1 MNKITLFGVVQGVGM
16 RPFIYTL
23 AQKLELVGFVRNTQ
37 VALEII
43 LPAHKTESFLNA
55 LKKGLPPLALVEKII
70 ISPYDKTLKFNDFRI
85 LESKNHPL
93 NLLSQIPKDLGVCED
108 CLREIRDKN
117 SPYFHYAFNSCA
129 KCGARYSLLSAL
141 PYDRENSAL
150 KPFKL
155 CGFCAFV
162 YKDANNKR
170 FHIQGISCKK
180 CGITLNYKRFKN
192 DDALLECA
200 KDIQKGK
207 IIALKGND
215 DALLECAKD
224 IQKGKII
231 ALKGL
236 GGFALLC
243 DGRNFQTIERLRLL
257 KNRPLKPFALMFKD
271 LNTAKQHA
279 FLNALECESLNST
292 SAPILLARKKPNTPL
307 APNIAKNSP
316 FYGVILPYTPL
327 HALLL
332 DLLDF
337 PIVFTS
343 ANFSSLPLASDEAE
357 IDALSFIFDFKL
369 THNRAIIHRID
380 DSIAQCI
387 DNAIRPM
394 RLARGFAP
402 LYLTLP
408 KRSNHSPKKI
418 LALGAEQKGHFSLLD
433 SETSILLLSPFC
445 GDLSVLENEKHFKE
459 TLNFFLKTYD
469 FKPTIL
475 ACDKHKNYT
484 TTKMA
489 FDFNTPLLQ
498 VQHHHAHFLANVLD
512 ALLQDPHLNHPFI
525 GIIWDGS
532 GAYENKIYGAE
543 CFVGDFERIEE
554 IARFE
559 EFLLLGGEK
568 AIKEPKRLVLEIALK
583 HQLNKLLKR
592 VQKHFKEDELEIF
605 QQMHDREIQ
614 SVATNSIGRLFDI
627 VAFSLDL
634 VGTISFEAESGQV
647 LENLALQSD
656 EIAFYPFKIKN
667 SVVCLKEFYQAF
679 EKDLGVLEPERI
691 AKKFFNSLVEIITA
705 LIAPFKKHVV
715 VCSGGVF
722 CNQLLCEQLAKRLR
736 GLKRQY
742 FFHKHFPPNDSSI
755 PVGQALMAY
764 FNPTIIKKG

>member
-1 MNKITLFGVVQGVGM
+1 MCNDATLLNKITLFGVVQGVGM

-43 LPAHKTESFLNA
+43 LPTHQTESFLNA

-70 ISPYDKTLKFNDFRI
+70 ISPYDKTLKSNDFRI

-93 NLLSQIPKDLGVCED
+93 NLLSQIPKDLGVCKD

-117 SPYFHYAFNSCA
+117 SPYFYYAFNSCA
-129 KCGARYSLLSAL
+129 KCGARYSLLNAL

-155 CGFCAFV
+155 CKFCTST
-162 YKDANNKR
+162 YQDPTNKR

-207 IIALKGND
+207 IIALKG
-215 DALLECAKD
+215 
-224 IQKGKII
+224 
-231 ALKGL
+231 L

-243 DGRNFQTIERLRLL
+243 DARNFQTIERLRLL

-271 LNTAKQHA
+271 LNTAKQHV

-292 SAPILLARKKPNTPL
+292 STPILLARKKPDTPL

-387 DNAIRPM
+387 DNAMRPM

-408 KRSNHSPKKI
+408 KRSNDSQKKI

-433 SETSILLLSPFC
+433 SETSTLLLSPFC

-469 FKPTIL
+469 FKPTLL
-475 ACDKHKNYT
+475 ACDKHQNYT
-484 TTKMA
+484 TTQMA
-489 FDFNTPLLQ
+489 CDFNTPLLQ
-498 VQHHHAHFLANVLD
+498 VQHHHAHFLASILD

-525 GIIWDGS
+525 GIVWDGS

-543 CFVGDFERIEE
+543 CFVGDLERIEE

-559 EFLLLGGEK
+559 EFLLLGGQK
-568 AIKEPKRLVLEIALK
+568 AIKEPKRLVLEISLK
-583 HQLNKLLKR
+583 HQLNKLLER

-634 VGTISFEAESGQV
+634 TGTISFEAESGQV

-656 EIAFYPFKIKN
+656 EIAFYPFTIKN
-667 SVVCLKEFYQAF
+667 SVVCLKDFYQAF

-705 LIAPFKKHVV
+705 LIAPFKEHVV

>member
-16 RPFIYTL
+16 RPFIYTM

-37 VALEII
+37 AALEII

-55 LKKGLPPLALVEKII
+55 LKKGLPSLALVEKTII
-70 ISPYDKTLKFNDFRI
+70 GPYDKALHFNDFRI
-85 LESKNHPL
+85 LESKNYPL
-93 NLLSQIPKDLGVCED
+93 NLLSQIPKDLGVCKD

-129 KCGARYSLLSAL
+129 KCGARYSLLNAL

-155 CGFCAFV
+155 CEFCASV
-162 YKDANNKR
+162 YQDPTNKR

-180 CGITLNYKRFKN
+180 CGITLNYKRFK
-192 DDALLECA
+192 
-200 KDIQKGK
+200 
-207 IIALKGND
+207 ND

-271 LNTAKQHA
+271 LKSAKQHA

-292 SAPILLARKKPNTPL
+292 SAPILLARKKPNTQL

-337 PIVFTS
+337 PIIFTS

-357 IDALSFIFDFKL
+357 IDSLSFIFDFKL

-380 DSIAQCI
+380 DSIVQRV
-387 DNAIRPM
+387 DNIIRPM

-402 LYLTLP
+402 LYLALP
-408 KRSNHSPKKI
+408 KRSNDSPKKI

-469 FKPTIL
+469 FKPTLL
-475 ACDKHKNYT
+475 ACDKHQNYT

-498 VQHHHAHFLANVLD
+498 VQHHHAHFLASVLD
-512 ALLQDPHLNHPFI
+512 ALLQNPHLNHPFI
-525 GIIWDGS
+525 GIVWDGS
-532 GAYENKIYGAE
+532 GAYDNKVYGAE
-543 CFVGDFERIEE
+543 CFVGDLERIEE

-559 EFLLLGGEK
+559 EFWLLGGQK
-568 AIKEPKRLVLEIALK
+568 AIKEPKRLVLEISLK

-592 VQKHFKEDELEIF
+592 IQKHFKEDELEIF
-605 QQMHDREIQ
+605 QQMHDKKIQ
-614 SVATNSIGRLFDI
+614 SIATNSIGRLFDI

-634 VGTISFEAESGQV
+634 TGTISFEAESGQV

-656 EIAFYPFKIKN
+656 EIAFYPFTIKN
-667 SVVCLKEFYQAF
+667 SVVGLKEFYQAF
-679 EKDLGVLEPERI
+679 EKDLGVLEPKRI

-705 LIAPFKKHVV
+705 LIAPFKEHVV

-722 CNQLLCEQLAKRLR
+722 CNQLLCEQLAKRLM

>member
-16 RPFIYTL
+16 RPFVYTL
-23 AQKLELVGFVRNTQ
+23 AQKLELVGFVRNAQ
-37 VALEII
+37 AALEII

-70 ISPYDKTLKFNDFRI
+70 ISPYDKALHFNDFRI

-93 NLLSQIPKDLGVCED
+93 NLLSQIPKDLGVCKD

-129 KCGARYSLLSAL
+129 KCGARYSLLNAM

-155 CGFCAFV
+155 CEFCASI
-162 YKDANNKR
+162 YQDPTNKR

-180 CGITLNYKRFKN
+180 CGIAFNYKRFK
-192 DDALLECA
+192 
-200 KDIQKGK
+200 
-207 IIALKGND
+207 ND

-243 DGRNFQTIERLRLL
+243 DARNFQTIERLRLL
-257 KNRPLKPFALMFKD
+257 KKRPLKPFALMFKD
-271 LNTAKQHA
+271 LKSVKQHA
-279 FLNALECESLNST
+279 FLNALECESLNSA
-292 SAPILLARKKPNTPL
+292 SAPILLARKKPDTQL

-380 DSIAQCI
+380 DSIVQRV

-408 KRSNHSPKKI
+408 KRSNGSPKKI

-433 SETSILLLSPFC
+433 SETSVLLLSPFC

-475 ACDKHKNYT
+475 ACDKHQNYT

-489 FDFNTPLLQ
+489 FEFNTPLLQ
-498 VQHHHAHFLANVLD
+498 VQHHHAHFLASVLD

-525 GIIWDGS
+525 GIVWDGS
-532 GAYENKIYGAE
+532 GAYENKVYGAE
-543 CFVGDFERIEE
+543 CFVGDFEYIEE

-559 EFLLLGGEK
+559 EFWLLGGEK

-605 QQMHDREIQ
+605 QQMHDKKIQ

-634 VGTISFEAESGQV
+634 TGTISFEAESGQV

-656 EIAFYPFKIKN
+656 EIAFYPFEIKN
-667 SVVCLKEFYQAF
+667 SVVGLKEFYQAF
-679 EKDLGVLEPERI
+679 EKDLGVLEPKRI

-705 LIAPFKKHVV
+705 LIVPFKGHVV

-736 GLKRQY
+736 ELKRQY

-755 PVGQALMAY
+755 PIGQALMAY

>member
-23 AQKLELVGFVRNTQ
+23 AQKLELVGFVRNAQ
-37 VALEII
+37 AALEIV

-70 ISPYDKTLKFNDFRI
+70 ISPYDKALHFNDFRI
-85 LESKNHPL
+85 LESKNRPL
-93 NLLSQIPKDLGVCED
+93 NLLSQIPKDLGVCKD
-108 CLREIRDKN
+108 CLCEIRDKN

-129 KCGARYSLLSAL
+129 KCGARYSLLNAL

-155 CGFCAFV
+155 CEFCASV
-162 YKDANNKR
+162 YKDATNKR

-180 CGITLNYKRFKN
+180 CGIALNYKRFK
-192 DDALLECA
+192 D
-200 KDIQKGK
+200 
-207 IIALKGND
+207 D

-243 DGRNFQTIERLRLL
+243 DARNFQTIERLRLL
-257 KNRPLKPFALMFKD
+257 KNRPLKPFVLMFKD
-271 LNTAKQHA
+271 LNSVKQHA

-292 SAPILLARKKPNTPL
+292 SAPILLARKKPDTQL

-337 PIVFTS
+337 PIIFTS
-343 ANFSSLPLASDEAE
+343 ANFSSLPLASDETE
-357 IDALSFIFDFKL
+357 IDALNFIFDFKL

-380 DSIAQCI
+380 DSIAQHV

-408 KRSNHSPKKI
+408 KRSFNAPKKI

-469 FKPTIL
+469 FKPTLL
-475 ACDKHKNYT
+475 ACDKHQNYT
-484 TTKMA
+484 TTRMA

-498 VQHHHAHFLANVLD
+498 VQHHHAHFLASVLD
-512 ALLQDPHLNHPFI
+512 ALLQDPHLNHSFI
-525 GIIWDGS
+525 GIVWDGS

-543 CFVGDFERIEE
+543 CFIGDLERIEE

-559 EFLLLGGEK
+559 EFWLLGGQK

-583 HQLNKLLKR
+583 HQLNKLLR
-592 VQKHFKEDELEIF
+592 RIQKHFKEDELEIF
-605 QQMHDREIQ
+605 KQMHDKKIQ
-614 SVATNSIGRLFDI
+614 SIATNSIGRLFDI

-656 EIAFYPFKIKN
+656 EIAFYPFEIKN
-667 SVVCLKEFYQAF
+667 SVVGLKEFYQAF
-679 EKDLGVLEPERI
+679 EKDLGVLEPKRI

-705 LIAPFKKHVV
+705 LIAPFKEHVV

-722 CNQLLCEQLAKRLR
+722 CNQLLCEQLAQRFKKLQRE
-736 GLKRQY
+736 Y

-755 PVGQALMAY
+755 PIGQALMAY

>member
-23 AQKLELVGFVRNTQ
+23 AQKLGLVGFVRNTQ

-70 ISPYDKTLKFNDFRI
+70 ISPYDKALHFNDFRI

-93 NLLSQIPKDLGVCED
+93 NLLSQIPKDLGVCKD

-129 KCGARYSLLSAL
+129 KCGARYSLLNAL

-155 CGFCAFV
+155 CKFCVSV
-162 YKDANNKR
+162 YKDAHNKR

-180 CGITLNYKRFKN
+180 CGIALNYKQLKN
-192 DDALLECA
+192 DDALLECT
-200 KDIQKGK
+200 
-207 IIALKGND
+207 
-215 DALLECAKD
+215 KD

-271 LNTAKQHA
+271 LNSAKQHA
-279 FLNALECESLNST
+279 FLNELECESLSSA
-292 SAPILLARKKPNTPL
+292 SAPILLARKKPDTPL

-343 ANFSSLPLASDEAE
+343 ANFSSLPLASDEKE
-357 IDALSFIFDFKL
+357 IDSLHFIFDFKL

-380 DSIAQCI
+380 DSIVQRV
-387 DNAIRPM
+387 DNIIRPM

-475 ACDKHKNYT
+475 ACDKHQNYT

-498 VQHHHAHFLANVLD
+498 VQHHHAHFLASILD

-525 GIIWDGS
+525 GIVWDGS

-543 CFVGDFERIEE
+543 CFIGDFERIEE

-559 EFLLLGGEK
+559 EFWLLGGQK

-592 VQKHFKEDELEIF
+592 IQKHFKEDELEIF
-605 QQMHDREIQ
+605 QQMHDKKIQ

-634 VGTISFEAESGQV
+634 TGTISFEAESGQV

-656 EIAFYPFKIKN
+656 ESAFYPFEIKN
-667 SVVCLKEFYQAF
+667 SVVGLKAFYQAF
-679 EKDLGVLEPERI
+679 EKDLGVLEPKRI

-705 LIAPFKKHVV
+705 LIAPFKEHVV

>member
-37 VALEII
+37 AALEII

-55 LKKGLPPLALVEKII
+55 LKKGLPPLALVEKTI
-70 ISPYDKTLKFNDFRI
+70 ISPYDKALHFNGFRI

-108 CLREIRDKN
+108 CLCEIRDKN

-129 KCGARYSLLSAL
+129 KCGARYSLLNAL

-155 CGFCAFV
+155 CEFCASV
-162 YKDANNKR
+162 YQDPTNKR

-180 CGITLNYKRFKN
+180 CGIALNYKRFKN

-200 KDIQKGK
+200 KDLQR
-207 IIALKGND
+207 
-215 DALLECAKD
+215 
-224 IQKGKII
+224 GKII

-271 LNTAKQHA
+271 LNSAKQHA
-279 FLNALECESLNST
+279 FLNALECESLSSI
-292 SAPILLARKKPNTPL
+292 SAPILLARKKPNTQL

-380 DSIAQCI
+380 DSIVQRV
-387 DNAIRPM
+387 DNIIRPM

-408 KRSNHSPKKI
+408 KRSNHPPKKI

-433 SETSILLLSPFC
+433 SETSVLLLSPFC
-445 GDLSVLENEKHFKE
+445 GDLSVLENKKHFKE

-469 FKPTIL
+469 FKPTLL
-475 ACDKHKNYT
+475 ACDKHQNYT
-484 TTKMA
+484 TTQMA
-489 FDFNTPLLQ
+489 FEFNTPLLQ
-498 VQHHHAHFLANVLD
+498 VQHHHAHFLASVLD
-512 ALLQDPHLNHPFI
+512 ALLQNPHLNHPFI

-532 GAYENKIYGAE
+532 GAYDNKVYGAE
-543 CFVGDFERIEE
+543 CFVGDFEYIEE
-554 IARFE
+554 VARFE
-559 EFLLLGGEK
+559 EFWLLGGQK

-583 HQLNKLLKR
+583 HQLNKLLGR

-605 QQMHDREIQ
+605 KQMHDKKIQ

-634 VGTISFEAESGQV
+634 TGTISFEAESGQV

-667 SVVCLKEFYQAF
+667 SVVGLKDFYQAF

-705 LIAPFKKHVV
+705 LIVPFKEHVV

-755 PVGQALMAY
+755 PIGQALMAY

>member
-16 RPFIYTL
+16 RPSIYTL
-23 AQKLELVGFVRNTQ
+23 AQKLELVGFVCNTQ
-37 VALEII
+37 TALEII
-43 LPAHKTESFLNA
+43 LPIQKTESFLNA
-55 LKKGLPPLALVEKII
+55 LKKELPPLALVEKII
-70 ISPYDKTLKFNDFRI
+70 ISPYNKALHFNDFRI

-93 NLLSQIPKDLGVCED
+93 NLLSQIPKDLGVCDD

-117 SPYFHYAFNSCA
+117 SPYFRYAFNSCA
-129 KCGARYSLLSAL
+129 KCGARYSLLNAL

-155 CGFCAFV
+155 CEFCASV
-162 YKDANNKR
+162 YKDTTNKR

-180 CGITLNYKRFKN
+180 CGITLNYKQLN
-192 DDALLECA
+192 D
-200 KDIQKGK
+200 
-207 IIALKGND
+207 D

-236 GGFALLC
+236 GGFALVC
-243 DGRNFQTIERLRLL
+243 DARNFQTIERLRLL

-279 FLNALECESLNST
+279 FLNALECESLRSAN
-292 SAPILLARKKPNTPL
+292 APILLAHKKPNAQL

-332 DLLDF
+332 DLLNF

-343 ANFSSLPLASDEAE
+343 ANFNSLPLASDEKE
-357 IDALSFIFDFKL
+357 LDRFHFIFDFKL

-380 DSIAQCI
+380 DSIAQCV
-387 DNAIRPM
+387 DNMIRPM

-408 KRSNHSPKKI
+408 KRSHDAPKKI

-433 SETSILLLSPFC
+433 SETSVLLLSPFC

-459 TLNFFLKTYD
+459 TLNFFLNAYD
-469 FKPTIL
+469 FKPTLL
-475 ACDKHKNYT
+475 ACDEHKNYT

-489 FDFNTPLLQ
+489 FEFKMPLLQ
-498 VQHHHAHFLANVLD
+498 VQHHHAHFLASMLD
-512 ALLQDPHLNHPFI
+512 ALLQDPNLNYPFI
-525 GIIWDGS
+525 GIVWDGS

-554 IARFE
+554 AARFE
-559 EFLLLGGEK
+559 EFLLLGGQK
-568 AIKEPKRLVLEIALK
+568 AIKDPKRLVLEISLK

-592 VQKHFKEDELEIF
+592 IQKHFKEDEIEIF
-605 QQMHDREIQ
+605 KQMHDKEIQ

-627 VAFSLDL
+627 VAFSLG
-634 VGTISFEAESGQV
+634 VVEAISFEAESGQV
-647 LENLALQSD
+647 LENLALQS
-656 EIAFYPFKIKN
+656 EERAFYPFKIKN
-667 SVVCLKEFYQAF
+667 SVVGLEEFYQAL
-679 EKDLGVLEPERI
+679 EKDLDILEPKHI
-691 AKKFFNSLVEIITA
+691 AKKFFNSLIEIITA
-705 LIAPFKKHVV
+705 LIAPFKEHIV

-722 CNQLLCEQLAKRLR
+722 CNQLLCEQLARRFKTLQR
-736 GLKRQY
+736 KY

-755 PVGQALMAY
+755 PIGQALMAY

>member
-23 AQKLELVGFVRNTQ
+23 AQKLGLVGFVRNAQ
-37 VALEII
+37 AALEII

-70 ISPYDKTLKFNDFRI
+70 ISPYDKALHFNDFRI
-85 LESKNHPL
+85 LESKNRPL

-117 SPYFHYAFNSCA
+117 SPYFYYAFNSCA
-129 KCGARYSLLSAL
+129 KCGARYSLLNAL

-155 CGFCAFV
+155 CEFCASV
-162 YKDANNKR
+162 YQDPTNKR

-180 CGITLNYKRFKN
+180 CGIALNYKRFK
-192 DDALLECA
+192 
-200 KDIQKGK
+200 
-207 IIALKGND
+207 ND

-271 LNTAKQHA
+271 LNSAKQHA

-292 SAPILLARKKPNTPL
+292 SAPILLARKKPDTPL

-343 ANFSSLPLASDEAE
+343 ANFNSLPLASDEAE
-357 IDALSFIFDFKL
+357 IDSLSFIFDFKL

-380 DSIAQCI
+380 DSIVQRV
-387 DNAIRPM
+387 DNIIRPM

-408 KRSNHSPKKI
+408 KRSNHPPKKI

-433 SETSILLLSPFC
+433 SETSVLLLSPFC

-459 TLNFFLKTYD
+459 TLNFFLNTYD
-469 FKPTIL
+469 FKPTLL

-498 VQHHHAHFLANVLD
+498 VQHHHAHFLASVLD
-512 ALLQDPHLNHPFI
+512 ALLQDPHLNHSFI
-525 GIIWDGS
+525 GIVWDGS

-559 EFLLLGGEK
+559 EFWLLGGQK

-583 HQLNKLLKR
+583 HQLNKLLGR
-592 VQKHFKEDELEIF
+592 IQKHFKEDELEIF
-605 QQMHDREIQ
+605 QQMHDKKIQ

-656 EIAFYPFKIKN
+656 EIAFYPFTIKN
-667 SVVCLKEFYQAF
+667 SVVGLKEFYQAF
-679 EKDLGVLEPERI
+679 EKDLGVLEPKRI

-705 LIAPFKKHVV
+705 LIAPFKDHVV

-722 CNQLLCEQLAKRLR
+722 CNQLLCEQLAKRLKKLQR
-736 GLKRQY
+736 EY

>member
-1 MNKITLFGVVQGVGM
+1 MNQITLFGVVQGVGM
-16 RPFIYTL
+16 RPFVYTL
-23 AQKLELVGFVRNTQ
+23 AQKLGLVGFARNAQ
-37 VALEII
+37 AALEIV
-43 LPAHKTESFLNA
+43 LPTHKTESFLNA
-55 LKKGLPPLALVEKII
+55 LKKELPPLALVEKII
-70 ISPYDKTLKFNDFRI
+70 ISPYDKALHFNDFRI

-129 KCGARYSLLSAL
+129 KCGARYSLLNAL

-155 CGFCAFV
+155 CKFCAST
-162 YKDANNKR
+162 YQDPTNKR

-180 CGITLNYKRFKN
+180 CGIALNYKRFK
-192 DDALLECA
+192 
-200 KDIQKGK
+200 
-207 IIALKGND
+207 ND

-257 KNRPLKPFALMFKD
+257 KKRPLKPFALMFKD
-271 LNTAKQHA
+271 LNSAKQHA

-292 SAPILLARKKPNTPL
+292 STPILLARKKPDTPL

-343 ANFSSLPLASDEAE
+343 ANFSSLPLASDEKE
-357 IDALSFIFDFKL
+357 IDSLHFIFDFKL

-380 DSIAQCI
+380 DSIVQRV
-387 DNAIRPM
+387 DNIIRPM

-408 KRSNHSPKKI
+408 KRSNGSPKKI
-418 LALGAEQKGHFSLLD
+418 LALGAQQKGHFSLLD
-433 SETSILLLSPFC
+433 SKTSVLLLSPFC

-469 FKPTIL
+469 FKPTLL

-489 FDFNTPLLQ
+489 FEFNTPLLQ
-498 VQHHHAHFLANVLD
+498 VQHHHAHFLASVLD

-525 GIIWDGS
+525 GIVWDGS

-543 CFVGDFERIEE
+543 CFIGDFERIEE
-554 IARFE
+554 VARFE
-559 EFLLLGGEK
+559 EFWLLGGQK
-568 AIKEPKRLVLEIALK
+568 AIKEPRRLVLEIALK

-605 QQMHDREIQ
+605 KQMHDKKIQ
-614 SVATNSIGRLFDI
+614 SIATNSIGRLFDI
-627 VAFSLDL
+627 VAFSLGV

-656 EIAFYPFKIKN
+656 EIAFYPFEIKN

-705 LIAPFKKHVV
+705 LIAPFKEHVV

-722 CNQLLCEQLAKRLR
+722 CNQLLCEQLAKRLKK
-736 GLKRQY
+736 LQRQY

>member
-16 RPFIYTL
+16 RPFVYTL
-23 AQKLELVGFVRNTQ
+23 AQKLGLVGFARNAQ
-37 VALEII
+37 AALEIV

-70 ISPYDKTLKFNDFRI
+70 ISPYDKVLHFNDFRI

-93 NLLSQIPKDLGVCED
+93 NLLSQIPKDLGVCKD

-129 KCGARYSLLSAL
+129 KCGARYSLLNAL

-155 CGFCAFV
+155 CEFCASV
-162 YKDANNKR
+162 YQDPTNKR

-180 CGITLNYKRFKN
+180 CGIALTYKRFK
-192 DDALLECA
+192 
-200 KDIQKGK
+200 
-207 IIALKGND
+207 ND

-243 DGRNFQTIERLRLL
+243 DARNFQTIERLRLL
-257 KNRPLKPFALMFKD
+257 KNRPLKPFVIMFKD

-279 FLNALECESLNST
+279 FLNALECESLISA
-292 SAPILLARKKPNTPL
+292 SAPILLARKKPDTQL

-343 ANFSSLPLASDEAE
+343 ANFSSLPLASDEKE
-357 IDALSFIFDFKL
+357 IDSLHFIFDFKL

-380 DSIAQCI
+380 DSIAQRV
-387 DNAIRPM
+387 DNIIRPM

-402 LYLTLP
+402 LYLALP
-408 KRSNHSPKKI
+408 KRSNGSPKKI
-418 LALGAEQKGHFSLLD
+418 LALGAQQKGHFSLLD

-469 FKPTIL
+469 FKPTLL

-484 TTKMA
+484 TTQMA
-489 FDFNTPLLQ
+489 FEFNTPLLQ
-498 VQHHHAHFLANVLD
+498 VQHHHAHFLASVLD

-525 GIIWDGS
+525 GIVWDGS

-543 CFVGDFERIEE
+543 CFVGDLERIEE
-554 IARFE
+554 TARFE
-559 EFLLLGGEK
+559 EFLLLGGQK

-605 QQMHDREIQ
+605 KQMHDKKIQ
-614 SVATNSIGRLFDI
+614 SIATNSIGRLFDI
-627 VAFSLDL
+627 VAFSLGV

-656 EIAFYPFKIKN
+656 EIAFYPFEIKN

-705 LIAPFKKHVV
+705 LIAPFKEHVV

-722 CNQLLCEQLAKRLR
+722 CNQLLCEQLAKRLKK
-736 GLKRQY
+736 LQRQY

>member
-1 MNKITLFGVVQGVGM
+1 MCNDAALLNQITLFGVVQGVGM
-16 RPFIYTL
+16 RPFVYTL
-23 AQKLELVGFVRNTQ
+23 AQKLGLVGFTRNAQ
-37 VALEII
+37 AALEIV

-70 ISPYDKTLKFNDFRI
+70 ISPYDKALHFNDFRI

-129 KCGARYSLLSAL
+129 KCGARYSLLNAL

-155 CGFCAFV
+155 CGFCASV
-162 YKDANNKR
+162 YKDAHNKR

-180 CGITLNYKRFKN
+180 CGIALTYKRFK
-192 DDALLECA
+192 
-200 KDIQKGK
+200 
-207 IIALKGND
+207 ND

-236 GGFALLC
+236 GGFALVC
-243 DGRNFQTIERLRLL
+243 DARNFQTIERLRLL

-271 LNTAKQHA
+271 LNSAKQHA

-292 SAPILLARKKPNTPL
+292 SAPILLARKKPDTQL

-332 DLLDF
+332 DLLDS
-337 PIVFTS
+337 PIIFTS
-343 ANFSSLPLASDEAE
+343 ANFNSLPLASDEKE
-357 IDALSFIFDFKL
+357 IDSLHFIFDFKL

-380 DSIAQCI
+380 DSIAQRV

-408 KRSNHSPKKI
+408 KRSNCSPKKI

-433 SETSILLLSPFC
+433 SETSVVLLSPFC

-469 FKPTIL
+469 FKPTLL
-475 ACDKHKNYT
+475 ACDKHQNYT

-489 FDFNTPLLQ
+489 FEFNTPLLQ
-498 VQHHHAHFLANVLD
+498 VQHHHSHFLASVLD

-532 GAYENKIYGAE
+532 GAYENKVYGAE

-554 IARFE
+554 VARFE
-559 EFLLLGGEK
+559 EFWLLGGQK

-592 VQKHFKEDELEIF
+592 VQKHFKEDELGIF
-605 QQMHDREIQ
+605 KQMHDKKIQ

-656 EIAFYPFKIKN
+656 EIAFYPFEIKN
-667 SVVCLKEFYQAF
+667 SVVRLKEFYQAF
-679 EKDLGVLEPERI
+679 EKDLGVLEPKRI

-705 LIAPFKKHVV
+705 LIAPFKGHVV

-722 CNQLLCEQLAKRLR
+722 CNQLLCEQLAKRFKKLQR
-736 GLKRQY
+736 EY

-764 FNPTIIKKG
+764 FNPTIIKKE

>member
-1 MNKITLFGVVQGVGM
+1 MNQITLFGVVQGVGM
-16 RPFIYTL
+16 RPFVYTL
-23 AQKLELVGFVRNTQ
+23 AQKLGLVGFARNAQ
-37 VALEII
+37 AALEIV

-55 LKKGLPPLALVEKII
+55 LKKELPPLALVEKII
-70 ISPYDKTLKFNDFRI
+70 ISPYDKALHFNDFRI

-129 KCGARYSLLSAL
+129 KCGARYSLLNAL

-155 CGFCAFV
+155 CEFCASV
-162 YKDANNKR
+162 YKDATNKR

-180 CGITLNYKRFKN
+180 CGIALNYKRFK
-192 DDALLECA
+192 
-200 KDIQKGK
+200 
-207 IIALKGND
+207 ND

-243 DGRNFQTIERLRLL
+243 DARNFQTIERLRLL

-279 FLNALECESLNST
+279 FLNALECESLNSA
-292 SAPILLARKKPNTPL
+292 SAPILLARKKPDTQL

-357 IDALSFIFDFKL
+357 IDSLSFIFDFKL

-380 DSIAQCI
+380 DSIVQRV
-387 DNAIRPM
+387 DNIIRPM

-408 KRSNHSPKKI
+408 KRSNGSPKKI
-418 LALGAEQKGHFSLLD
+418 LALGAQQKGHFSLLD

-469 FKPTIL
+469 FKPTLL

-484 TTKMA
+484 TTQMA

-498 VQHHHAHFLANVLD
+498 VQHHHAHFLASVLD

-525 GIIWDGS
+525 GIVWDGS

-543 CFVGDFERIEE
+543 CFIGDLERIEE

-559 EFLLLGGEK
+559 EFWLLGGQK

-583 HQLNKLLKR
+583 HQLNKLLR
-592 VQKHFKEDELEIF
+592 RIQKHFKEDELEIF
-605 QQMHDREIQ
+605 KQMHDKKIQ
-614 SVATNSIGRLFDI
+614 SIATNSIGRLFDI

-656 EIAFYPFKIKN
+656 EIAFYPFEIKN
-667 SVVCLKEFYQAF
+667 SVVGLKEFYQAF
-679 EKDLGVLEPERI
+679 EKDLGVLEPKRI

-705 LIAPFKKHVV
+705 LIAPFKEHVV

-722 CNQLLCEQLAKRLR
+722 CNQLLCEQLAQRFKKLQRE
-736 GLKRQY
+736 Y

-755 PVGQALMAY
+755 PIGQALMAY

>member
-43 LPAHKTESFLNA
+43 LPTHKTESFLNA
-55 LKKGLPPLALVEKII
+55 LKKGLPSLALVEKII
-70 ISPYDKTLKFNDFRI
+70 ISPYDKALKFNDFRI

-93 NLLSQIPKDLGVCED
+93 NLLSQIPKDLGVCKD

-129 KCGARYSLLSAL
+129 KCGARYSLLNAL

-155 CGFCAFV
+155 CGFCTFV

-192 DDALLECA
+192 DDALLECT
-200 KDIQKGK
+200 
-207 IIALKGND
+207 
-215 DALLECAKD
+215 KD

-243 DGRNFQTIERLRLL
+243 DARNFQTIERLRLL

-279 FLNALECESLNST
+279 FLNTLECESLNST
-292 SAPILLARKKPNTPL
+292 STPILLARKKPNTPL

-337 PIVFTS
+337 PIIFTS

-357 IDALSFIFDFKL
+357 IDALNFIFDFKL

-380 DSIAQCI
+380 DSIVQCI
-387 DNAIRPM
+387 DNAMRPM

-408 KRSNHSPKKI
+408 KRSNDSQKKI

-433 SETSILLLSPFC
+433 SETSTLLLSPFC

-484 TTKMA
+484 TTQMA
-489 FDFNTPLLQ
+489 FEFNTPLLQ
-498 VQHHHAHFLANVLD
+498 VQHHHAHFLASVLD

-532 GAYENKIYGAE
+532 GAYDNKIYGAE

-559 EFLLLGGEK
+559 EFWLLGGQK

-583 HQLNKLLKR
+583 HQLNKLLER

-634 VGTISFEAESGQV
+634 TGTISFEAESGQV

-667 SVVCLKEFYQAF
+667 SVVCLKDFYQAF

-705 LIAPFKKHVV
+705 LIAPFKEHVV

-722 CNQLLCEQLAKRLR
+722 CNQLLCKQLAKRLR

>member
-23 AQKLELVGFVRNTQ
+23 AQKLELVGFVRNAQ
-37 VALEII
+37 AALEII

-70 ISPYDKTLKFNDFRI
+70 ISPYDKALHFNDFRI

-93 NLLSQIPKDLGVCED
+93 NLLSQIPKDLGVCKD

-129 KCGARYSLLSAL
+129 KCGARYSLLNAM

-155 CGFCAFV
+155 CKFCASV
-162 YKDANNKR
+162 YKNAHNKR

-180 CGITLNYKRFKN
+180 CGIALNYKRFK
-192 DDALLECA
+192 
-200 KDIQKGK
+200 
-207 IIALKGND
+207 ND

-243 DGRNFQTIERLRLL
+243 DARNFQTIERLRLL

-271 LNTAKQHA
+271 LKSAKQHA
-279 FLNALECESLNST
+279 FLNALEGESLISV
-292 SAPILLARKKPNTPL
+292 SAPILLARKKPDIKL

-380 DSIAQCI
+380 DSIAQRV

-408 KRSNHSPKKI
+408 KHSNGSPKKI
-418 LALGAEQKGHFSLLD
+418 LALGSEQKGHFSLLD

-469 FKPTIL
+469 FKPTLL

-489 FDFNTPLLQ
+489 FEFNTPLLQ
-498 VQHHHAHFLANVLD
+498 VQHHHAHFLASVLD

-532 GAYENKIYGAE
+532 GAYDNKVYGAE
-543 CFVGDFERIEE
+543 CFVGDLERIEE

-559 EFLLLGGEK
+559 EFWLLGGQK

-605 QQMHDREIQ
+605 QQMHDKKIQ

-656 EIAFYPFKIKN
+656 EIAFYPFEIKN
-667 SVVCLKEFYQAF
+667 SVVGLKEFYQAF
-679 EKDLGVLEPERI
+679 EKDLGVLEPKRI

-705 LIAPFKKHVV
+705 LIAPFKEHVV

-722 CNQLLCEQLAKRLR
+722 CNQLLCEQLAQRLR

>member
-1 MNKITLFGVVQGVGM
+1 MRNDATLLNKITLFGVVQGVGM

-23 AQKLELVGFVRNTQ
+23 AQKLELAGFVRNTQ

-55 LKKGLPPLALVEKII
+55 LKKGLPPLALVEKTI
-70 ISPYDKTLKFNDFRI
+70 ISPYDKALKFNGFRI

-93 NLLSQIPKDLGVCED
+93 NLLSQIPKDLGVCKD

-129 KCGARYSLLSAL
+129 KCGARYSLLNAL

-155 CGFCAFV
+155 CELCASI
-162 YKDANNKR
+162 YQDPTNKR

-180 CGITLNYKRFKN
+180 CGIALNYKRFKN

-207 IIALKGND
+207 IIALKG
-215 DALLECAKD
+215 
-224 IQKGKII
+224 
-231 ALKGL
+231 L
-236 GGFALLC
+236 GGFALVC
-243 DGRNFQTIERLRLL
+243 DARNFQTIERLRLL
-257 KNRPLKPFALMFKD
+257 KNRPLKPFALMFKN

-279 FLNALECESLNST
+279 FLNELECESLNSA
-292 SAPILLARKKPNTPL
+292 SAPILLVRKKPDTQL

-337 PIVFTS
+337 PIIFTS
-343 ANFSSLPLASDEAE
+343 ANFSSLPLASDEDE
-357 IDALSFIFDFKL
+357 IDSLSFIFDFKL

-380 DSIAQCI
+380 DSIAQRV
-387 DNAIRPM
+387 DNIIRPM
-394 RLARGFAP
+394 RLGRGFSP

-408 KRSNHSPKKI
+408 KRSNGSPKKI

-469 FKPTIL
+469 FKPTLL
-475 ACDKHKNYT
+475 ACDKHQNYT

-489 FDFNTPLLQ
+489 CGFNTPLLQ
-498 VQHHHAHFLANVLD
+498 VQHHHAHFLASVLD
-512 ALLQDPHLNHPFI
+512 VLLQDPHLNHPFI

-554 IARFE
+554 VARFE
-559 EFLLLGGEK
+559 EFWLLGGQK

-583 HQLNKLLKR
+583 HQLNKLLRR

-605 QQMHDREIQ
+605 QQMHDKKIQ
-614 SVATNSIGRLFDI
+614 SIATNSIGRLFDI

-656 EIAFYPFKIKN
+656 EIAFYPFTIKN

-705 LIAPFKKHVV
+705 LIAPFKEHVV

-755 PVGQALMAY
+755 PIGQALMAY
-764 FNPTIIKKG
+764 FNPKIIKKG

>member
-1 MNKITLFGVVQGVGM
+1 MNQITLFGVVQGVGM
-16 RPFIYTL
+16 RPFVYTL
-23 AQKLELVGFVRNTQ
+23 AQKLELVGFTRNTQ
-37 VALEII
+37 AALEII

-70 ISPYDKTLKFNDFRI
+70 ISPYDKVLHFNDFRI
-85 LESKNHPL
+85 LESKNHSL
-93 NLLSQIPKDLGVCED
+93 NLLSQIPKDLGVCKD

-129 KCGARYSLLSAL
+129 KCGARYSLLNAM

-155 CGFCAFV
+155 CEFCASV
-162 YKDANNKR
+162 YKDPTNKR

-180 CGITLNYKRFKN
+180 CGIALNYKRFK
-192 DDALLECA
+192 
-200 KDIQKGK
+200 
-207 IIALKGND
+207 ND

-257 KNRPLKPFALMFKD
+257 KKRPLKPFALMFKD
-271 LNTAKQHA
+271 LNSVKQHA

-292 SAPILLARKKPNTPL
+292 NAPILLARKKPDTQL

-343 ANFSSLPLASDEAE
+343 ANFSSLPLASDEKE
-357 IDALSFIFDFKL
+357 IDSLHFIFDFKL

-380 DSIAQCI
+380 DSIAQYI

-402 LYLTLP
+402 LYLALP
-408 KRSNHSPKKI
+408 KRSNGSPKKI

-469 FKPTIL
+469 FKPTLL
-475 ACDKHKNYT
+475 ACDKHQNYT
-484 TTKMA
+484 TTQMA

-498 VQHHHAHFLANVLD
+498 VQHHHAHFLASVLD

-525 GIIWDGS
+525 GIVWDGS

-543 CFVGDFERIEE
+543 CFVGDLERIEE

-559 EFLLLGGEK
+559 EFWLLGGQK

-605 QQMHDREIQ
+605 QQMHDKKIQ
-614 SVATNSIGRLFDI
+614 SIATNSIGRLFDI

-634 VGTISFEAESGQV
+634 TGTISFEAESGQV

-667 SVVCLKEFYQAF
+667 SVVGLKDFYQAF
-679 EKDLGVLEPERI
+679 EKDLGVLEPKRI

-705 LIAPFKKHVV
+705 LIAPFKEHVV

-722 CNQLLCEQLAKRLR
+722 CNQLLCEQLAQRLKNLQR
-736 GLKRQY
+736 EY

-755 PVGQALMAY
+755 PIGQALMAY

>member
-1 MNKITLFGVVQGVGM
+1 MNQITLFGVVQGVGM
-16 RPFIYTL
+16 RPFVYTL
-23 AQKLELVGFVRNTQ
+23 AQKLGLVGFARNAQ
-37 VALEII
+37 AALEIV

-55 LKKGLPPLALVEKII
+55 LKKGLPPLALVEKIV
-70 ISPYDKTLKFNDFRI
+70 ISPYDKTLKSNGFRI

-93 NLLSQIPKDLGVCED
+93 NLLSQIPKDLGVCKD

-129 KCGARYSLLSAL
+129 KCGARYSLLNAL

-155 CGFCAFV
+155 CEFCASV
-162 YKDANNKR
+162 YQDPTNKR

-180 CGITLNYKRFKN
+180 CGIALTYKRFK
-192 DDALLECA
+192 
-200 KDIQKGK
+200 
-207 IIALKGND
+207 ND

-243 DGRNFQTIERLRLL
+243 DARNFQTIERLRLL

-279 FLNALECESLNST
+279 FLNALECESLISA
-292 SAPILLARKKPNTPL
+292 SAPILLARKKPDTQL

-332 DLLDF
+332 DLLDS

-343 ANFSSLPLASDEAE
+343 ANFSSLPLASDEKE
-357 IDALSFIFDFKL
+357 IDSLHFIFDFKL

-380 DSIAQCI
+380 DSIVQRV
-387 DNAIRPM
+387 DNIIRPM

-402 LYLTLP
+402 LYLALP
-408 KRSNHSPKKI
+408 KRSNGSPKKI

-469 FKPTIL
+469 FKPTLL

-484 TTKMA
+484 TTQMA
-489 FDFNTPLLQ
+489 FEFNTPLLQ
-498 VQHHHAHFLANVLD
+498 VQHHHAHFLASVLD

-525 GIIWDGS
+525 GIVWDGS

-543 CFVGDFERIEE
+543 CFVGDLERIEE
-554 IARFE
+554 TARFE
-559 EFLLLGGEK
+559 EFLLLGGQK

-605 QQMHDREIQ
+605 KQMHDKKIQ
-614 SVATNSIGRLFDI
+614 SIATNSIGRLFDI
-627 VAFSLDL
+627 VAFSLGV

-656 EIAFYPFKIKN
+656 EIAFYPFEIKN
-667 SVVCLKEFYQAF
+667 SVVRLKEFYQAF
-679 EKDLGVLEPERI
+679 EKDLGVLEPKRI

-705 LIAPFKKHVV
+705 LIAPFKEHVV

-755 PVGQALMAY
+755 PIGQALMAY

>member
-16 RPFIYTL
+16 RPFVYTL
-23 AQKLELVGFVRNTQ
+23 AQKLGLVGFVRNAQ
-37 VALEII
+37 AALEII

-93 NLLSQIPKDLGVCED
+93 NLLSQIPKDLGVCKD

-129 KCGARYSLLSAL
+129 KCGARYSLLNAL

-155 CGFCAFV
+155 CKFCTSV

-180 CGITLNYKRFKN
+180 CGIALNYKRFK
-192 DDALLECA
+192 
-200 KDIQKGK
+200 
-207 IIALKGND
+207 ND

-279 FLNALECESLNST
+279 FLNALECESLISA
-292 SAPILLARKKPNTPL
+292 SAPILLARKKPDTPL

-380 DSIAQCI
+380 DSIAQRV
-387 DNAIRPM
+387 DNVIRPM

-433 SETSILLLSPFC
+433 SETSVLLLSPFC

-469 FKPTIL
+469 FKPTLL
-475 ACDKHKNYT
+475 ACDKHQNYT
-484 TTKMA
+484 TTQMA

-498 VQHHHAHFLANVLD
+498 VQHHHAHFLASVLD

-554 IARFE
+554 VARFE
-559 EFLLLGGEK
+559 EFWLLGGQK

-592 VQKHFKEDELEIF
+592 VQKHFKEDELGIF
-605 QQMHDREIQ
+605 QQMHDKKIQ
-614 SVATNSIGRLFDI
+614 SIATNSIGRLFDI

-634 VGTISFEAESGQV
+634 TGTISFEAESGQV

-656 EIAFYPFKIKN
+656 ESTFYPFEIKN
-667 SVVCLKEFYQAF
+667 SVVGLKEFYQAF
-679 EKDLGVLEPERI
+679 EKDLGVLEPKRI

-705 LIAPFKKHVV
+705 LIAPFKEHVV

-722 CNQLLCEQLAKRLR
+722 CNQLLCEQLAQRLKKLQR
-736 GLKRQY
+736 EY

>member
-37 VALEII
+37 AALEIV

-70 ISPYDKTLKFNDFRI
+70 ISPYDKALKFNGFRI

-108 CLREIRDKN
+108 CLCEIRDKN

-129 KCGARYSLLSAL
+129 KCGARYSLLNAM

-155 CGFCAFV
+155 CGFCASV
-162 YKDANNKR
+162 YQDPTNKR

-180 CGITLNYKRFKN
+180 CGIALNYKRFKN

-207 IIALKGND
+207 IIALKG
-215 DALLECAKD
+215 
-224 IQKGKII
+224 
-231 ALKGL
+231 L
-236 GGFALLC
+236 GGFALVC
-243 DGRNFQTIERLRLL
+243 DARNVQTIERLRLL
-257 KNRPLKPFALMFKD
+257 KNRPLKPFVLMFKD

-279 FLNALECESLNST
+279 FLNALECESLNSA
-292 SAPILLARKKPNTPL
+292 SAPILLARKKPDTPL

-343 ANFSSLPLASDEAE
+343 ANFSSLPLASNEAE
-357 IDALSFIFDFKL
+357 IDSLSFIFDFKL

-380 DSIAQCI
+380 DSVAQHV

-408 KRSNHSPKKI
+408 KRSNCSPKKI

-459 TLNFFLKTYD
+459 TLDFFLKTYD
-469 FKPTIL
+469 FKPTLL

-484 TTKMA
+484 TTQMA

-498 VQHHHAHFLANVLD
+498 VQHHHAHFLASVLD
-512 ALLQDPHLNHPFI
+512 ALLQNPHLNNPFI

-543 CFVGDFERIEE
+543 CFVGDLEHIEE
-554 IARFE
+554 TARFE
-559 EFLLLGGEK
+559 EFWLLGGEK

-592 VQKHFKEDELEIF
+592 VQKHFKEEELEIF
-605 QQMHDREIQ
+605 QQMHDRGIQ
-614 SVATNSIGRLFDI
+614 SIATNSIGRLFDI
-627 VAFSLDL
+627 VAFSLGL

-667 SVVCLKEFYQAF
+667 SVVCLKDFYQAF
-679 EKDLGVLEPERI
+679 EKDLGVLEPKRI
-691 AKKFFNSLVEIITA
+691 AKKFFNSLVEIISA
-705 LIAPFKKHVV
+705 LIAPFKEHVV

-764 FNPTIIKKG
+764 FNPTIIKKE

>member
-1 MNKITLFGVVQGVGM
+1 MQYFNQTAWKFALCNDATLLNKITLFGVVQGVGM

-37 VALEII
+37 AALEVI
-43 LPAHKTESFLNA
+43 LPTHQTESFLNA
-55 LKKGLPPLALVEKII
+55 LKKELPPLALVEKII
-70 ISPYDKTLKFNDFRI
+70 ISPYDKTLKFNGFRI

-108 CLREIRDKN
+108 CLREIRDKD

-129 KCGARYSLLSAL
+129 KCGARYSLLNAL

-162 YKDANNKR
+162 YKDTNNKR

-180 CGITLNYKRFKN
+180 CGIALNYKRFK
-192 DDALLECA
+192 
-200 KDIQKGK
+200 
-207 IIALKGND
+207 ND

-243 DGRNFQTIERLRLL
+243 DARNFQTIERLRLL

-307 APNIAKNSP
+307 AQNIAKNSP

-332 DLLDF
+332 GLLDF

-357 IDALSFIFDFKL
+357 IDSLSFIFDFKL

-387 DNAIRPM
+387 DNAMRPM

-408 KRSNHSPKKI
+408 KRSNDSQKKI

-445 GDLSVLENEKHFKE
+445 GDLSVLENKKHFKE

-498 VQHHHAHFLANVLD
+498 VQHHHAHFLASVLD
-512 ALLQDPHLNHPFI
+512 ALLQDPHLNNPFI
-525 GIIWDGS
+525 GIVWDGS

-627 VAFSLDL
+627 IAFSLDL

-656 EIAFYPFKIKN
+656 ENAFYPFKIKN

-691 AKKFFNSLVEIITA
+691 AKKFFNSLTEIIST
-705 LIAPFKKHVV
+705 LIAPFKEHVV

-755 PVGQALMAY
+755 PIGQALMAY

>member
-1 MNKITLFGVVQGVGM
+1 MVQGVGM

-37 VALEII
+37 AALEII

-70 ISPYDKTLKFNDFRI
+70 ISPYDKALKFNGFRI

-129 KCGARYSLLSAL
+129 KCGARYSLLNAM

-155 CGFCAFV
+155 CKFCTSV
-162 YKDANNKR
+162 YKDAHNKR

-180 CGITLNYKRFKN
+180 CGIALTYKRFKN
-192 DDALLECA
+192 DDT
-200 KDIQKGK
+200 
-207 IIALKGND
+207 
-215 DALLECAKD
+215 LLECAKD

-243 DGRNFQTIERLRLL
+243 DARNFQTIERLRLL

-271 LNTAKQHA
+271 LNAAKQHA
-279 FLNALECESLNST
+279 FLNELECESLISA
-292 SAPILLARKKPNTPL
+292 SAPILLARKKPDTPL

-343 ANFSSLPLASDEAE
+343 ANFNSIPLASDEKE
-357 IDALSFIFDFKL
+357 IDSLHFIFDFKL

-380 DSIAQCI
+380 DSIVQRV
-387 DNAIRPM
+387 DNIIRPM

-408 KRSNHSPKKI
+408 KRSNGSPKKI

-433 SETSILLLSPFC
+433 SETSVLLLSPFC

-469 FKPTIL
+469 FKPTLL
-475 ACDKHKNYT
+475 ACDKHQNYA

-489 FDFNTPLLQ
+489 FKLNTPLLQ
-498 VQHHHAHFLANVLD
+498 VQHHHAHFLASVLD

-532 GAYENKIYGAE
+532 GAYDNKIYGAE

-554 IARFE
+554 VARFE
-559 EFLLLGGEK
+559 EFCLLGGQK

-592 VQKHFKEDELEIF
+592 VQKHFKEDELGIF
-605 QQMHDREIQ
+605 QQMHDKKIQ

-627 VAFSLDL
+627 VAFSLGL
-634 VGTISFEAESGQV
+634 TGTISFEAESGQV

-656 EIAFYPFKIKN
+656 ESAFYPFTIKN
-667 SVVCLKEFYQAF
+667 SVVGLKDFYQAF

-705 LIAPFKKHVV
+705 LIAPFKEYVV

-755 PVGQALMAY
+755 PIGQALMAY

>member
-23 AQKLELVGFVRNTQ
+23 AKKLELIGFVRNAQ
-37 VALEII
+37 AALEII

-70 ISPYDKTLKFNDFRI
+70 ISPYDKALHFNDFRI

-93 NLLSQIPKDLGVCED
+93 NLLSQIPKDLGVCKD

-129 KCGARYSLLSAL
+129 KCGARYSLLNAM

-155 CGFCAFV
+155 CEFCAST
-162 YKDANNKR
+162 YQDPTNKR

-180 CGITLNYKRFKN
+180 CGIVLNYKRFKN
-192 DDALLECA
+192 DDALLECT
-200 KDIQKGK
+200 
-207 IIALKGND
+207 
-215 DALLECAKD
+215 KD

-243 DGRNFQTIERLRLL
+243 DARNFQTIERLRLL

-271 LNTAKQHA
+271 LNSAKQHA

-292 SAPILLARKKPNTPL
+292 SAPILLARKKPDTQL

-343 ANFSSLPLASDEAE
+343 ANFSSLPLASDEKE
-357 IDALSFIFDFKL
+357 IDSLHFIFDFKL

-380 DSIAQCI
+380 DSIAQHV

-408 KRSNHSPKKI
+408 KRSNHPPKKI

-433 SETSILLLSPFC
+433 SETSVLLLSPFC

-469 FKPTIL
+469 FKPTLL

-489 FDFNTPLLQ
+489 FELNTPLLQ
-498 VQHHHAHFLANVLD
+498 VQHHHAHFLASVLD

-525 GIIWDGS
+525 GIVWDGS

-543 CFVGDFERIEE
+543 CFVGDFECIEE
-554 IARFE
+554 VARFE
-559 EFLLLGGEK
+559 EFWLLGGQK

-605 QQMHDREIQ
+605 QQMHDKKIQ

-634 VGTISFEAESGQV
+634 TGTISFEAESGQV

-656 EIAFYPFKIKN
+656 EIAFYPFEIKN
-667 SVVCLKEFYQAF
+667 SVVGLKEFYQAF

-705 LIAPFKKHVV
+705 LIAPFKEHVV

-755 PVGQALMAY
+755 PIGQALMAY

>member
-23 AQKLELVGFVRNTQ
+23 AQKLKLVGFVRNAQ
-37 VALEII
+37 AALEII
-43 LPAHKTESFLNA
+43 LPAHQTESFLNA
-55 LKKGLPPLALVEKII
+55 LKKGLPPLALVEKTI
-70 ISPYDKTLKFNDFRI
+70 ISPYDKVLHFNDFRI

-93 NLLSQIPKDLGVCED
+93 NLLSQIPKDLGVCKD
-108 CLREIRDKN
+108 CLCEIRDKN

-129 KCGARYSLLSAL
+129 KCGARYSLLNAM

-155 CGFCAFV
+155 CKFCTSV
-162 YKDANNKR
+162 YKDAHNKR

-180 CGITLNYKRFKN
+180 CGIALNYKQLKN
-192 DDALLECA
+192 DDALLECT
-200 KDIQKGK
+200 
-207 IIALKGND
+207 
-215 DALLECAKD
+215 KD

-279 FLNALECESLNST
+279 FLNALECESLISA
-292 SAPILLARKKPNTPL
+292 SAPILLARKKPDTPL

-357 IDALSFIFDFKL
+357 IDSLSFIFDFKL

-380 DSIAQCI
+380 DSIVQRM
-387 DNAIRPM
+387 DNIIRPM

-408 KRSNHSPKKI
+408 KRSNGSPKKI

-489 FDFNTPLLQ
+489 CGFNTPLLQ
-498 VQHHHAHFLANVLD
+498 VQHHHAHFLASILD

-543 CFVGDFERIEE
+543 CFVGDLERIEE
-554 IARFE
+554 VARFE
-559 EFLLLGGEK
+559 EFWLLGGQK
-568 AIKEPKRLVLEIALK
+568 AIKEPKRLVLEISLK
-583 HQLNKLLKR
+583 HQLNKLLER

-605 QQMHDREIQ
+605 QQMHDKKIQ
-614 SVATNSIGRLFDI
+614 SIATNSIGRLFDI
-627 VAFSLDL
+627 VAFSLGL
-634 VGTISFEAESGQV
+634 TGTISFEAESGQV

-656 EIAFYPFKIKN
+656 ESAFYPFKIKN
-667 SVVCLKEFYQAF
+667 SVVGLKDFYQAF
-679 EKDLGVLEPERI
+679 EKDLGVLEPKRI

-705 LIAPFKKHVV
+705 LIAPFKEHVV

-722 CNQLLCEQLAKRLR
+722 CNQLLCEQLAQRFKKLQRE
-736 GLKRQY
+736 Y

-755 PVGQALMAY
+755 PIGQALMAY

>member
-37 VALEII
+37 AALEII

-55 LKKGLPPLALVEKII
+55 LKKGLPPLALVEKTII
-70 ISPYDKTLKFNDFRI
+70 GPYDKALHFNDFRI
-85 LESKNHPL
+85 LESKNYPL
-93 NLLSQIPKDLGVCED
+93 NLLSQIPKDLGVCKD

-129 KCGARYSLLSAL
+129 KCGARYSLLNAL

-155 CGFCAFV
+155 CEFCASV
-162 YKDANNKR
+162 YQDPTNKR

-180 CGITLNYKRFKN
+180 CGITLNYKRFK
-192 DDALLECA
+192 
-200 KDIQKGK
+200 
-207 IIALKGND
+207 ND

-271 LNTAKQHA
+271 LKSAKQHA

-292 SAPILLARKKPNTPL
+292 SAPILLARKKPNTQL

-337 PIVFTS
+337 PIIFTS

-357 IDALSFIFDFKL
+357 IDSLSFIFDFKL

-380 DSIAQCI
+380 DSIVQRV
-387 DNAIRPM
+387 DNIIRPM

-402 LYLTLP
+402 LYLALP
-408 KRSNHSPKKI
+408 KRSNGSPKKI
-418 LALGAEQKGHFSLLD
+418 LALGAQQKGHFSLLD

-469 FKPTIL
+469 FKPTLL
-475 ACDKHKNYT
+475 ACDKHQNYT

-489 FDFNTPLLQ
+489 FELNTPLLQ
-498 VQHHHAHFLANVLD
+498 VQHHHAHFLASVLD

-532 GAYENKIYGAE
+532 GAYDNKVYGAE
-543 CFVGDFERIEE
+543 CFVGDLERIEE
-554 IARFE
+554 VARFE
-559 EFLLLGGEK
+559 EFWLLGGQK

-605 QQMHDREIQ
+605 KQMHDKKIQ
-614 SVATNSIGRLFDI
+614 SIATNSIGRLFDI

-634 VGTISFEAESGQV
+634 TGTISFEAESGQV

-667 SVVCLKEFYQAF
+667 SVVCLKDFYQAF

-705 LIAPFKKHVV
+705 LIAPFKEHVV

-755 PVGQALMAY
+755 PIGQALMAY

>member
-1 MNKITLFGVVQGVGM
+1 MCNDATLLNQITLFGVVQGVGM
-16 RPFIYTL
+16 RPFVYTL
-23 AQKLELVGFVRNTQ
+23 AQKLGLVGFARNTQ
-37 VALEII
+37 AALEIV
-43 LPAHKTESFLNA
+43 LPTHKTESFLNA
-55 LKKGLPPLALVEKII
+55 LKKGLPPLALVEKIV
-70 ISPYDKTLKFNDFRI
+70 ISPYDKALHFNDFRI

-108 CLREIRDKN
+108 CLREVRDKN

-129 KCGARYSLLSAL
+129 KCGARYSLLNAM

-155 CGFCAFV
+155 CGFCASV
-162 YKDANNKR
+162 YKDATNKR

-180 CGITLNYKRFKN
+180 CGIVLTYKRFKN

-200 KDIQKGK
+200 KDIQ
-207 IIALKGND
+207 
-215 DALLECAKD
+215 E
-224 IQKGKII
+224 GKII

-243 DGRNFQTIERLRLL
+243 DARNFQTIERLRLL

-271 LNTAKQHA
+271 LNAAKQHA
-279 FLNALECESLNST
+279 FLNALECESLNSV
-292 SAPILLARKKPNTPL
+292 SAPILLARKKPNVKL

-332 DLLDF
+332 DLLDS
-337 PIVFTS
+337 PIIFTS
-343 ANFSSLPLASDEAE
+343 ANFNSLPLASNEKE
-357 IDALSFIFDFKL
+357 IDSLHFIFDFKL

-380 DSIAQCI
+380 DSIAQRV

-408 KRSNHSPKKI
+408 KRSNHPPKKI

-433 SETSILLLSPFC
+433 SKTSVVLLSPFC

-469 FKPTIL
+469 FKPTLL
-475 ACDKHKNYT
+475 ACDKHQNYT
-484 TTKMA
+484 TTKIA
-489 FDFNTPLLQ
+489 FNFNTPLLQ
-498 VQHHHAHFLANVLD
+498 VQHHHAHFLASVLD
-512 ALLQDPHLNHPFI
+512 ALLQDPRLNHPFI
-525 GIIWDGS
+525 GIVWDGS
-532 GAYENKIYGAE
+532 GAYENKVYGAE
-543 CFVGDFERIEE
+543 CFVGDLERIEE

-559 EFLLLGGEK
+559 EFWLLGGQK
-568 AIKEPKRLVLEIALK
+568 AIKEPRRLVLEIALK

-605 QQMHDREIQ
+605 QQMHDKKIQ

-627 VAFSLDL
+627 VAFSLGV

-656 EIAFYPFKIKN
+656 EIAFYPFEIKN

-679 EKDLGVLEPERI
+679 EKDLGVLEPKRI
-691 AKKFFNSLVEIITA
+691 AKKFFNSLIEIITA
-705 LIAPFKKHVV
+705 LIAPFKGHVV

-722 CNQLLCEQLAKRLR
+722 CNQLLCEQLAKRFKKLQR
-736 GLKRQY
+736 EY

>member
-37 VALEII
+37 AALEII
-43 LPAHKTESFLNA
+43 LPAHQTESFLNA
-55 LKKGLPPLALVEKII
+55 LKKELPPLALVEKTI
-70 ISPYDKTLKFNDFRI
+70 ISPYDKALHFNDFRI

-129 KCGARYSLLSAL
+129 KCGARYSLLNAM

-155 CGFCAFV
+155 CEFCASV
-162 YKDANNKR
+162 YKNAHNKR

-180 CGITLNYKRFKN
+180 CGIAFNYKRFKN

-200 KDIQKGK
+200 KD
-207 IIALKGND
+207 L
-215 DALLECAKD
+215 
-224 IQKGKII
+224 QKGKII

-279 FLNALECESLNST
+279 FLNALECESLISA
-292 SAPILLARKKPNTPL
+292 SAPILLARKKPDTPL

-343 ANFSSLPLASDEAE
+343 ANFSSLPLASDEKE
-357 IDALSFIFDFKL
+357 IDSLHFIFDFKL

-380 DSIAQCI
+380 DSIVQRV
-387 DNAIRPM
+387 DNVIRPM

-408 KRSNHSPKKI
+408 KRSNGSPKKI

-469 FKPTIL
+469 FKPTLL

-484 TTKMA
+484 TTQMA
-489 FDFNTPLLQ
+489 FELNTPLLQ
-498 VQHHHAHFLANVLD
+498 VQHHHAHFLASILD

-525 GIIWDGS
+525 GIVWDGS
-532 GAYENKIYGAE
+532 GAYDNKVYGAE
-543 CFVGDFERIEE
+543 CFVGDLERIEE
-554 IARFE
+554 VARFE
-559 EFLLLGGEK
+559 EFWLLGGQK

-592 VQKHFKEDELEIF
+592 VQKHFKENELEIF
-605 QQMHDREIQ
+605 QQMHDKKIQ

-627 VAFSLDL
+627 VAFSLGL

-656 EIAFYPFKIKN
+656 ENAFYPFTIKN
-667 SVVCLKEFYQAF
+667 SVVDLKEFYQAF
-679 EKDLGVLEPERI
+679 EKDLGVLEPKRI

-705 LIAPFKKHVV
+705 LIAPFKEHVV

-722 CNQLLCEQLAKRLR
+722 CNQLLCEQLAQRFKKLQRE
-736 GLKRQY
+736 Y

-755 PVGQALMAY
+755 PIGQALMAY

>member
-16 RPFIYTL
+16 RPFVYTL

-37 VALEII
+37 AALEII

-55 LKKGLPPLALVEKII
+55 LKKELPPLALVEKII
-70 ISPYDKTLKFNDFRI
+70 ISPYDKALHFNDFRI

-108 CLREIRDKN
+108 CLREVRDKN

-129 KCGARYSLLSAL
+129 KCGARYSLLNAL

-155 CGFCAFV
+155 CKFCASV
-162 YKDANNKR
+162 YKDAHNKR

-180 CGITLNYKRFKN
+180 CGIALNYKRFK
-192 DDALLECA
+192 
-200 KDIQKGK
+200 
-207 IIALKGND
+207 ND

-243 DGRNFQTIERLRLL
+243 DARNFQTIERLRLL

-279 FLNALECESLNST
+279 FLNALECESLNSA
-292 SAPILLARKKPNTPL
+292 SAPILLARKKPDTQL

-343 ANFSSLPLASDEAE
+343 ANFSSLPLASDEKE
-357 IDALSFIFDFKL
+357 IDSLHFIFDFKL

-380 DSIAQCI
+380 DSIAQRV
-387 DNAIRPM
+387 DNIIRPM

-402 LYLTLP
+402 LYLALP
-408 KRSNHSPKKI
+408 KRSNGSPKKI
-418 LALGAEQKGHFSLLD
+418 LALGAQQKGHFSLLD

-469 FKPTIL
+469 FKPTLL

-484 TTKMA
+484 TTQMA
-489 FDFNTPLLQ
+489 FEFNTPLLQ
-498 VQHHHAHFLANVLD
+498 VQHHHAHFLASVLD

-525 GIIWDGS
+525 GIVWDGS

-543 CFVGDFERIEE
+543 CFVGDLERIEE
-554 IARFE
+554 TARFE
-559 EFLLLGGEK
+559 EFLLLGGQK

-605 QQMHDREIQ
+605 QQMHDKKIQ
-614 SVATNSIGRLFDI
+614 SIATNSIGRLFDI
-627 VAFSLDL
+627 VAFSLGV

-656 EIAFYPFKIKN
+656 EIAFYPFEIKN

-705 LIAPFKKHVV
+705 LIAPFKEHVV

-722 CNQLLCEQLAKRLR
+722 CNQLLCEQLAKRLKK
-736 GLKRQY
+736 LQRQY

>member
-1 MNKITLFGVVQGVGM
+1 MVQGVGM
-16 RPFIYTL
+16 RPFVYTL

-37 VALEII
+37 AALEIV

-70 ISPYDKTLKFNDFRI
+70 ISPYDKALHFNGFRI
-85 LESKNHPL
+85 LESKNYPL
-93 NLLSQIPKDLGVCED
+93 NLLSQIPKDLGVCKD

-129 KCGARYSLLSAL
+129 KCGARYSLLNAL

-155 CGFCAFV
+155 CKFCASV
-162 YKDANNKR
+162 YKDAHNKR

-180 CGITLNYKRFKN
+180 CGIALNYKRFKN

-200 KDIQKGK
+200 KD
-207 IIALKGND
+207 L
-215 DALLECAKD
+215 
-224 IQKGKII
+224 QKGKII

-243 DGRNFQTIERLRLL
+243 DARNFQTIERLRLL

-271 LNTAKQHA
+271 LKSAKQHA

-292 SAPILLARKKPNTPL
+292 SAPILLARKKPDTQL

-343 ANFSSLPLASDEAE
+343 ANFSSLPLASDEKE
-357 IDALSFIFDFKL
+357 IDSLHFIFDFKL

-380 DSIAQCI
+380 DSIAQYI

-402 LYLTLP
+402 LYLALP
-408 KRSNHSPKKI
+408 KRSNGSPKKI

-469 FKPTIL
+469 FKPTLL
-475 ACDKHKNYT
+475 ACDKHQNYT

-498 VQHHHAHFLANVLD
+498 VQHHHAHFLASVLD
-512 ALLQDPHLNHPFI
+512 ALLQNPHLNHPFI
-525 GIIWDGS
+525 GIVWDGS
-532 GAYENKIYGAE
+532 GAYENKVYGAE
-543 CFVGDFERIEE
+543 CFVGDLERIEE

-559 EFLLLGGEK
+559 EFWLLGGQK

-605 QQMHDREIQ
+605 QQMHDKKIQ

-656 EIAFYPFKIKN
+656 EIAFYPFEIKN
-667 SVVCLKEFYQAF
+667 SVVGLKKFYQAF

-705 LIAPFKKHVV
+705 LIAPFKGHVV

-755 PVGQALMAY
+755 PIGQALMAY

>member
-1 MNKITLFGVVQGVGM
+1 MQYLNQTAWEFALCNDATLLNKITLFGVVQGVGM

-37 VALEII
+37 AALEII

-70 ISPYDKTLKFNDFRI
+70 ISPYDKALHFNGFRI
-85 LESKNHPL
+85 LESKNYPL

-129 KCGARYSLLSAL
+129 KCGARYSLLNAL

-155 CGFCAFV
+155 CEFCASV
-162 YKDANNKR
+162 YQDPTNKR

-180 CGITLNYKRFKN
+180 CGIVLNYKRFK
-192 DDALLECA
+192 
-200 KDIQKGK
+200 
-207 IIALKGND
+207 ND

-271 LNTAKQHA
+271 LNSAKQHA
-279 FLNALECESLNST
+279 FLNASECEILISA
-292 SAPILLARKKPNTPL
+292 SAPILLARKKPDTQL

-343 ANFSSLPLASDEAE
+343 ANFSSLPLASDETE
-357 IDALSFIFDFKL
+357 IDSLSFIFDFKL

-380 DSIAQCI
+380 DSVAQRV
-387 DNAIRPM
+387 DNIIRPM

-402 LYLTLP
+402 LYLALP
-408 KRSNHSPKKI
+408 KRSNGSPKKI

-433 SETSILLLSPFC
+433 SRTSVLLLSPFC

-469 FKPTIL
+469 FKPTLL
-475 ACDKHKNYT
+475 ACDKHQNYT

-489 FDFNTPLLQ
+489 FEFNTPLLQ
-498 VQHHHAHFLANVLD
+498 VQHHHAHFLASVLD

-532 GAYENKIYGAE
+532 GAYDNKVYGAE
-543 CFVGDFERIEE
+543 CFVGDLERIEE
-554 IARFE
+554 VARFE
-559 EFLLLGGEK
+559 EFWLLGGQK

-605 QQMHDREIQ
+605 QQMHDKKIQ
-614 SVATNSIGRLFDI
+614 SIATNSIGRLFDI

-634 VGTISFEAESGQV
+634 TGTISFEAESGQV

-667 SVVCLKEFYQAF
+667 SVVCLKDFYQAF

-705 LIAPFKKHVV
+705 LIAPFKEHVV

-755 PVGQALMAY
+755 PIGQALMAY

>member
-1 MNKITLFGVVQGVGM
+1 MRNDATLLNKITLFGVVQGVGM

-23 AQKLELVGFVRNTQ
+23 AQKLELVGFTRNTQ
-37 VALEII
+37 AALEII

-55 LKKGLPPLALVEKII
+55 LKNGLPPLALVEKII
-70 ISPYDKTLKFNDFRI
+70 ISPYDKVLHFNDFRI

-93 NLLSQIPKDLGVCED
+93 NLLSQIPKDLGVCKD

-129 KCGARYSLLSAL
+129 KCGARYSLLNAM

-155 CGFCAFV
+155 CEFCASV
-162 YKDANNKR
+162 YQDPTNKR

-180 CGITLNYKRFKN
+180 CGIALNYKRFK
-192 DDALLECA
+192 
-200 KDIQKGK
+200 
-207 IIALKGND
+207 ND

-243 DGRNFQTIERLRLL
+243 DARNFQTIERLRLL

-271 LNTAKQHA
+271 LKSAKQHA
-279 FLNALECESLNST
+279 FLNALECESLISA
-292 SAPILLARKKPNTPL
+292 SAPILLVRKKPDTQL

-343 ANFSSLPLASDEAE
+343 ANFNSLPLASDEKE
-357 IDALSFIFDFKL
+357 INSLHFIFDFKL

-380 DSIAQCI
+380 DSIVQRV
-387 DNAIRPM
+387 DNIIRPM

-402 LYLTLP
+402 LYLALP
-408 KRSNHSPKKI
+408 KRSNHSSKKI
-418 LALGAEQKGHFSLLD
+418 LALGAEQKGYFSLLD

-469 FKPTIL
+469 FKPTLL
-475 ACDKHKNYT
+475 ACDKHQNYT

-498 VQHHHAHFLANVLD
+498 VQHHHAHFLASVLD
-512 ALLQDPHLNHPFI
+512 ALLQNPHLNHPFI

-532 GAYENKIYGAE
+532 GAYDNKIYGAE

-554 IARFE
+554 VARFE
-559 EFLLLGGEK
+559 EFWLLGGQK
-568 AIKEPKRLVLEIALK
+568 AIKDPKRLVLEIALK
-583 HQLNKLLKR
+583 HQLNKLLRR

-605 QQMHDREIQ
+605 QQMHDKKIQ

-667 SVVCLKEFYQAF
+667 SVVCLKDFYQAF
-679 EKDLGVLEPERI
+679 EKDLGVLEPKRI

-705 LIAPFKKHVV
+705 LIMPFKEHVV

-755 PVGQALMAY
+755 PIGQALMAY

>member
-1 MNKITLFGVVQGVGM
+1 MCNDAALLNKITLFGVVQGVGM

-37 VALEII
+37 AALEII
-43 LPAHKTESFLNA
+43 LPAHQTESFLNA
-55 LKKGLPPLALVEKII
+55 LKKELPPLALVEKII
-70 ISPYDKTLKFNDFRI
+70 ISPYDKTLKFNGFRI

-93 NLLSQIPKDLGVCED
+93 NLLSQIPKDLGVCKD

-117 SPYFHYAFNSCA
+117 SPYFYYAFNSCA
-129 KCGARYSLLSAL
+129 KCGARYSFLSAL

-155 CGFCAFV
+155 CEFCASV
-162 YKDANNKR
+162 YKDAHNKR

-180 CGITLNYKRFKN
+180 CGIALTYKRFK
-192 DDALLECA
+192 
-200 KDIQKGK
+200 
-207 IIALKGND
+207 ND

-243 DGRNFQTIERLRLL
+243 DARNFQTIERLRLL

-279 FLNALECESLNST
+279 FLNALECESLISA
-292 SAPILLARKKPNTPL
+292 SAPILLAHKKPNAQL

-343 ANFSSLPLASDEAE
+343 ANFNSLPLASDEAE

-380 DSIAQCI
+380 DSIAQRV
-387 DNAIRPM
+387 DNIIRPM

-408 KRSNHSPKKI
+408 KRSNHPPKKI

-469 FKPTIL
+469 FKPTLL
-475 ACDKHKNYT
+475 ACDKHQNYT

-498 VQHHHAHFLANVLD
+498 VQHHHAHFLASVLD
-512 ALLQDPHLNHPFI
+512 ALLQDQHLNHPFI
-525 GIIWDGS
+525 GIVWDGS
-532 GAYENKIYGAE
+532 GAYENKVYGAE
-543 CFVGDFERIEE
+543 CFVGDFEYIEE
-554 IARFE
+554 VARFE
-559 EFLLLGGEK
+559 EFWLLGGQK

-592 VQKHFKEDELEIF
+592 IQKHFKEDELEIF
-605 QQMHDREIQ
+605 QQMHDKKIQ

-656 EIAFYPFKIKN
+656 ESAFYPFTIKN
-667 SVVCLKEFYQAF
+667 SVVGLKEFYQAF
-679 EKDLGVLEPERI
+679 EKDLGVLESERI

-705 LIAPFKKHVV
+705 LIAPFKEHVV

-755 PVGQALMAY
+755 PIGQALMAY

>member
-1 MNKITLFGVVQGVGM
+1 MVQGVGM

-37 VALEII
+37 AALEII

-70 ISPYDKTLKFNDFRI
+70 ISPYDKALHFNGFRI

-93 NLLSQIPKDLGVCED
+93 NLLSQIPKDLGVCKD
-108 CLREIRDKN
+108 CLCEIRDKN
-117 SPYFHYAFNSCA
+117 SPYFYYAFNSCA
-129 KCGARYSLLSAL
+129 KCGARYSLLNAL

-155 CGFCAFV
+155 CDFCASV
-162 YKDANNKR
+162 YQDPTNKR

-180 CGITLNYKRFKN
+180 CGIALNYKRFK
-192 DDALLECA
+192 
-200 KDIQKGK
+200 
-207 IIALKGND
+207 ND

-279 FLNALECESLNST
+279 FLSALECENLNSA

-357 IDALSFIFDFKL
+357 IDSLSFIFDFKL

-380 DSIAQCI
+380 DSIVQRV
-387 DNAIRPM
+387 DNIIRPM

-408 KRSNHSPKKI
+408 KRSNGSPKKI

-475 ACDKHKNYT
+475 ACDKHQNYT
-484 TTKMA
+484 TTQMA
-489 FDFNTPLLQ
+489 CGFNTPLLQ
-498 VQHHHAHFLANVLD
+498 VQHHHAHFLASILD

-525 GIIWDGS
+525 GIVWDGS

-543 CFVGDFERIEE
+543 CFVGDLERIEE
-554 IARFE
+554 TARFE
-559 EFLLLGGEK
+559 EFWLLGGQK
-568 AIKEPKRLVLEIALK
+568 AIKEPKRLVLEISLK

-605 QQMHDREIQ
+605 QQMHDKKIQ
-614 SVATNSIGRLFDI
+614 SIATNSIGRLFDI
-627 VAFSLDL
+627 VAFSLGM
-634 VGTISFEAESGQV
+634 VETISFEAESGQV

-656 EIAFYPFKIKN
+656 EIAFYPFTIKN
-667 SVVCLKEFYQAF
+667 SVVCLKDFYQAF
-679 EKDLGVLEPERI
+679 EKDLGVLEPKRI

-705 LIAPFKKHVV
+705 LIAPFKEHVV

-755 PVGQALMAY
+755 PIGQALMAY

>member
-16 RPFIYTL
+16 RPFVYTL

-37 VALEII
+37 AALEII
-43 LPAHKTESFLNA
+43 LSAHKTESFLNA
-55 LKKGLPPLALVEKII
+55 LKKELPPLALVEKII
-70 ISPYDKTLKFNDFRI
+70 ISPYDKALHFNDFRI

-129 KCGARYSLLSAL
+129 KCGARYSLLNAM

-155 CGFCAFV
+155 CKFCASV
-162 YKDANNKR
+162 YKDAHNKR

-180 CGITLNYKRFKN
+180 CGIALNYK
-192 DDALLECA
+192 
-200 KDIQKGK
+200 Q
-207 IIALKGND
+207 LKND

-243 DGRNFQTIERLRLL
+243 DARNFQTIERLRLL
-257 KNRPLKPFALMFKD
+257 KKRPLKPFALMFKD
-271 LNTAKQHA
+271 LNSAKQHA

-292 SAPILLARKKPNTPL
+292 STPILLARKKPDTKL

-332 DLLDF
+332 DLLDS
-337 PIVFTS
+337 PIIFTS

-380 DSIAQCI
+380 DSIVQRV
-387 DNAIRPM
+387 DNVIRPM

-402 LYLTLP
+402 LYLALP

-469 FKPTIL
+469 FKPTLL
-475 ACDKHKNYT
+475 ACDKHQNYT
-484 TTKMA
+484 TTQMA
-489 FDFNTPLLQ
+489 FELNTPLLQ
-498 VQHHHAHFLANVLD
+498 VQHHHAHFLASILD

-532 GAYENKIYGAE
+532 GAYENKVYGAE
-543 CFVGDFERIEE
+543 CFVGDLERIEE

-559 EFLLLGGEK
+559 EFWLLGGQK

-605 QQMHDREIQ
+605 KQMHDKKIQ

-627 VAFSLDL
+627 VAFSLGV

-656 EIAFYPFKIKN
+656 EIAFYPFEIKN

-705 LIAPFKKHVV
+705 LIAPFKEHVV

-722 CNQLLCEQLAKRLR
+722 CNQLLCEQLAKRLKK
-736 GLKRQY
+736 LQRQY

>member
-1 MNKITLFGVVQGVGM
+1 MRNDATLLNKITLFGVVQGVGM
-16 RPFIYTL
+16 RPFVYTL
-23 AQKLELVGFVRNTQ
+23 AQKLELVGFVRNAQ
-37 VALEII
+37 AALEII
-43 LPAHKTESFLNA
+43 LPAHKTESFLND

-70 ISPYDKTLKFNDFRI
+70 ISPYDKTLKFNGFRI

-93 NLLSQIPKDLGVCED
+93 NLLSQIPKDLGVCKD
-108 CLREIRDKN
+108 CLCEIRDKN
-117 SPYFHYAFNSCA
+117 SPYFYYAFNSCT
-129 KCGARYSLLSAL
+129 KCGARYSLLNAL

-155 CGFCAFV
+155 CEFCTST
-162 YKDANNKR
+162 YQDPTNKR

-180 CGITLNYKRFKN
+180 CGIALNYK
-192 DDALLECA
+192 
-200 KDIQKGK
+200 Q
-207 IIALKGND
+207 LKND

-279 FLNALECESLNST
+279 FLNALECESLNSAN
-292 SAPILLARKKPNTPL
+292 APILLARKKPDTPL

-343 ANFSSLPLASDEAE
+343 ANFSSLPLASDEKE
-357 IDALSFIFDFKL
+357 IDSLHFIFDFKL

-380 DSIAQCI
+380 DSIVQRV
-387 DNAIRPM
+387 DNIIRPM

-408 KRSNHSPKKI
+408 KRSNGSPKKI

-433 SETSILLLSPFC
+433 SETSVLLLSPFC

-469 FKPTIL
+469 FKPTLL
-475 ACDKHKNYT
+475 ACDKHQNYT

-489 FDFNTPLLQ
+489 FEFNTPLLQ
-498 VQHHHAHFLANVLD
+498 VQHHHAHFLASVLD
-512 ALLQDPHLNHPFI
+512 ALLQNPHLNHPFI
-525 GIIWDGS
+525 GIVWDGS
-532 GAYENKIYGAE
+532 GAYENKVYGAE
-543 CFVGDFERIEE
+543 CFVGDLERIEE
-554 IARFE
+554 VARFE
-559 EFLLLGGEK
+559 EFWLLGGQK

-583 HQLNKLLKR
+583 HQLNKLLGR
-592 VQKHFKEDELEIF
+592 IQKHFKEDELEIF
-605 QQMHDREIQ
+605 KQMHDKKIQ

-656 EIAFYPFKIKN
+656 EIAFYPFEIKN
-667 SVVCLKEFYQAF
+667 SVVGLKEFYQAF
-679 EKDLGVLEPERI
+679 EKDLGVLEPKRI

-705 LIAPFKKHVV
+705 LIAPFKDHVV

-722 CNQLLCEQLAKRLR
+722 CNQLLCEQLAQRFKKLQRE
-736 GLKRQY
+736 Y

-755 PVGQALMAY
+755 PIGQALMAY

>member
-23 AQKLELVGFVRNTQ
+23 AQKLELVGFTRNTQ
-37 VALEII
+37 AALEIV

-70 ISPYDKTLKFNDFRI
+70 ISPYDKALHFNDFRI

-93 NLLSQIPKDLGVCED
+93 NLLSQIPKDLGVCKD

-129 KCGARYSLLSAL
+129 KCGARYSLLNAL

-155 CGFCAFV
+155 CEFCASV
-162 YKDANNKR
+162 YQDPTNKR

-180 CGITLNYKRFKN
+180 CGIALNYKRFKN

-200 KDIQKGK
+200 KD
-207 IIALKGND
+207 L
-215 DALLECAKD
+215 
-224 IQKGKII
+224 QKGKII

-243 DGRNFQTIERLRLL
+243 DARNFQTIERLRLL

-279 FLNALECESLNST
+279 FLSALECESLNST
-292 SAPILLARKKPNTPL
+292 SAPILLARKKPNTQL

-357 IDALSFIFDFKL
+357 IDSLSFIFDFKL

-380 DSIAQCI
+380 DSIAQRM
-387 DNAIRPM
+387 DNIIRPM

-408 KRSNHSPKKI
+408 KRSNCSPKKI

-433 SETSILLLSPFC
+433 SETSVVLLSPFC

-469 FKPTIL
+469 FKPTLL
-475 ACDKHKNYT
+475 ACDKHQNYT

-489 FDFNTPLLQ
+489 FEFNTPLLQ
-498 VQHHHAHFLANVLD
+498 VQHHHAHFLASVLD

-525 GIIWDGS
+525 GIVWDGS

-543 CFVGDFERIEE
+543 CFVGDLERIEE
-554 IARFE
+554 VARFE
-559 EFLLLGGEK
+559 EFWLLGGEK

-583 HQLNKLLKR
+583 HQLNKLLGR
-592 VQKHFKEDELEIF
+592 IQKHFKEDELEIF
-605 QQMHDREIQ
+605 KQMHDRKIQ

-679 EKDLGVLEPERI
+679 EKDLGVLGPERI
-691 AKKFFNSLVEIITA
+691 AKKFFNSLVEIISA
-705 LIAPFKKHVV
+705 LIAPFKEHVV

>member
-37 VALEII
+37 AALEII

-70 ISPYDKTLKFNDFRI
+70 ISPYDKALHFNGFRI
-85 LESKNHPL
+85 SESKNHPL
-93 NLLSQIPKDLGVCED
+93 NLLSQIPKDLGVCKD

-129 KCGARYSLLSAL
+129 KCGARYSLLNAL

-155 CGFCAFV
+155 CEFCASV
-162 YKDANNKR
+162 YQDPTNKR

-180 CGITLNYKRFKN
+180 CGITLNYKRFK
-192 DDALLECA
+192 
-200 KDIQKGK
+200 
-207 IIALKGND
+207 ND

-271 LNTAKQHA
+271 LKSAKQHA
-279 FLNALECESLNST
+279 FLNALECESLISA
-292 SAPILLARKKPNTPL
+292 SAPILLARKKPNTQL

-337 PIVFTS
+337 PIIFTS

-357 IDALSFIFDFKL
+357 IDSLSFIFDFKL

-380 DSIAQCI
+380 DSIVQRV
-387 DNAIRPM
+387 DNIIRPM

-402 LYLTLP
+402 LYLALP
-408 KRSNHSPKKI
+408 KRSNDSPKKI

-469 FKPTIL
+469 FKPTLL

-484 TTKMA
+484 TTQMA

-498 VQHHHAHFLANVLD
+498 VQHHHAHFLASVLD
-512 ALLQDPHLNHPFI
+512 ALLQDLHLNHPFI
-525 GIIWDGS
+525 GIVWDGS

-543 CFVGDFERIEE
+543 CFVGDFECIEE

-559 EFLLLGGEK
+559 EFWLLGGQK

-583 HQLNKLLKR
+583 HRLNKLLER

-605 QQMHDREIQ
+605 QQMHDKKIQ
-614 SVATNSIGRLFDI
+614 SIATNSIGRLFDI

-634 VGTISFEAESGQV
+634 TGTISFEAESGQV

-656 EIAFYPFKIKN
+656 EIAFYPFEIKN

-705 LIAPFKKHVV
+705 LIVPFKEHVV

-755 PVGQALMAY
+755 PIGQALMAY

>member
-16 RPFIYTL
+16 RPFVYTL
-23 AQKLELVGFVRNTQ
+23 AQKLGLVGFARNAQ
-37 VALEII
+37 VALEIV

-70 ISPYDKTLKFNDFRI
+70 ISPYDKALHFNDFRI

-129 KCGARYSLLSAL
+129 KCGARYSLLNAL

-155 CGFCAFV
+155 CGFCASV
-162 YKDANNKR
+162 YKDATNKR

-180 CGITLNYKRFKN
+180 CGIALDYK
-192 DDALLECA
+192 
-200 KDIQKGK
+200 Q
-207 IIALKGND
+207 LKND

-243 DGRNFQTIERLRLL
+243 DARNFKTIERLRLL

-271 LNTAKQHA
+271 LNSAKQHA
-279 FLNALECESLNST
+279 FLNELECESLNSVN
-292 SAPILLARKKPNTPL
+292 APILLAHKKPDTQL

-357 IDALSFIFDFKL
+357 IDSLSFIFDFKL

-380 DSIAQCI
+380 DSIVQRV
-387 DNAIRPM
+387 DNIIRPM

-408 KRSNHSPKKI
+408 KRSNGSPKKI

-469 FKPTIL
+469 FKPTLL
-475 ACDKHKNYT
+475 ACDKHQNYT

-489 FDFNTPLLQ
+489 FEFNTPLLQ
-498 VQHHHAHFLANVLD
+498 VQHHHAHFLASVLD

-525 GIIWDGS
+525 GIVWDGS
-532 GAYENKIYGAE
+532 GAYDNKIYGAE

-559 EFLLLGGEK
+559 EFWLLGGQK
-568 AIKEPKRLVLEIALK
+568 AIKEPRRLVLEIALK

-605 QQMHDREIQ
+605 QQMHDKKIQ

-634 VGTISFEAESGQV
+634 TGTISFEAESGQV

-656 EIAFYPFKIKN
+656 EIAFYPFEIKN
-667 SVVCLKEFYQAF
+667 SVVRLKEFYQAF
-679 EKDLGVLEPERI
+679 EKDLGVLEPKRI

-705 LIAPFKKHVV
+705 LIAPFKEHVV

-722 CNQLLCEQLAKRLR
+722 CNQLLCEQLAKRLKKLQR
-736 GLKRQY
+736 EY

>member
-1 MNKITLFGVVQGVGM
+1 MCNDAALLNKITLFGVVQGVGM
-16 RPFIYTL
+16 RPFVYTL
-23 AQKLELVGFVRNTQ
+23 AQKLGLVGFTRNAQ
-37 VALEII
+37 AALEIV
-43 LPAHKTESFLNA
+43 LPTHKTESFLNA
-55 LKKGLPPLALVEKII
+55 LKKELPPLALVEKII
-70 ISPYDKTLKFNDFRI
+70 ISPYDKALHFNDFRI

-129 KCGARYSLLSAL
+129 KCGARYSLLNAL

-155 CGFCAFV
+155 CEFCASI
-162 YKDANNKR
+162 YQDPTNKR

-180 CGITLNYKRFKN
+180 CGIALNYKRFK
-192 DDALLECA
+192 
-200 KDIQKGK
+200 
-207 IIALKGND
+207 ND

-243 DGRNFQTIERLRLL
+243 DARNFQTIERLRLL

-279 FLNALECESLNST
+279 FLNALECESLNSA
-292 SAPILLARKKPNTPL
+292 SAPILLARKKPDTQL

-357 IDALSFIFDFKL
+357 IDSLSFIFDFKL

-380 DSIAQCI
+380 DSIVQRV
-387 DNAIRPM
+387 DNIIRPM

-408 KRSNHSPKKI
+408 KRSNGSPKKI
-418 LALGAEQKGHFSLLD
+418 LALGAQQKGHFSLLD

-469 FKPTIL
+469 FKPTLL

-484 TTKMA
+484 TTQMA

-498 VQHHHAHFLANVLD
+498 VQHHHAHFLASVLD

-532 GAYENKIYGAE
+532 GAYDNKIYGAE
-543 CFVGDFERIEE
+543 CFIGDFERIEE
-554 IARFE
+554 VARFE
-559 EFLLLGGEK
+559 EFWLLGGQK
-568 AIKEPKRLVLEIALK
+568 AIKEPRRLVLEIALK

-605 QQMHDREIQ
+605 KQMHDKKIQ
-614 SVATNSIGRLFDI
+614 SIATNSIGRLFDI
-627 VAFSLDL
+627 VAFSLGV

-656 EIAFYPFKIKN
+656 EIAFYPFEIKN

-679 EKDLGVLEPERI
+679 EKDLGVLEPKRI

-705 LIAPFKKHVV
+705 LIAPFKGHVV

-722 CNQLLCEQLAKRLR
+722 CNQLLCEQLAKRFKKLQ
-736 GLKRQY
+736 RQY

-764 FNPTIIKKG
+764 FNPTIIKKE

>member
-16 RPFIYTL
+16 RPFVYIL
-23 AQKLELVGFVRNTQ
+23 AQKLGLVGFARNAQ
-37 VALEII
+37 AALEIV

-55 LKKGLPPLALVEKII
+55 LKKGLPPLALVEKIV
-70 ISPYDKTLKFNDFRI
+70 ISPYDKALKFNDFRI

-117 SPYFHYAFNSCA
+117 SPYFRYAFNSCA
-129 KCGARYSLLSAL
+129 KCGARYSLLNAL

-155 CGFCAFV
+155 CKFCASV

-180 CGITLNYKRFKN
+180 CGIALTYKQLKN
-192 DDALLECA
+192 DGALLECA
-200 KDIQKGK
+200 KDIQ
-207 IIALKGND
+207 
-215 DALLECAKD
+215 E
-224 IQKGKII
+224 GKII

-243 DGRNFQTIERLRLL
+243 DARNFQTIERLRLL

-271 LNTAKQHA
+271 LNSAKQHA
-279 FLNALECESLNST
+279 FLNALECESLNSV
-292 SAPILLARKKPNTPL
+292 SAPILLARKKPNTRL

-332 DLLDF
+332 DLLDS
-337 PIVFTS
+337 PIIFTS
-343 ANFSSLPLASDEAE
+343 ANFSSLPLASDEKE
-357 IDALSFIFDFKL
+357 IDSLHFIFDFKL

-380 DSIAQCI
+380 DSIAQCV

-408 KRSNHSPKKI
+408 KRSNHPPKKI

-433 SETSILLLSPFC
+433 SETSVVLLSPFC

-475 ACDKHKNYT
+475 ACDKHQNYT
-484 TTKMA
+484 TTQMA

-498 VQHHHAHFLANVLD
+498 VQHHHAHFLASVLD

-525 GIIWDGS
+525 GIVWDGS
-532 GAYENKIYGAE
+532 GAYENKVYGAE
-543 CFVGDFERIEE
+543 CFVGDLERIEE

-559 EFLLLGGEK
+559 EFWLLGGQK
-568 AIKEPKRLVLEIALK
+568 AIKEPRRLVLEIALK

-592 VQKHFKEDELEIF
+592 VQKHFKEDELGIF
-605 QQMHDREIQ
+605 KQMHDKKIQ

-656 EIAFYPFKIKN
+656 EIAFYPFEIKN
-667 SVVCLKEFYQAF
+667 SVVRLKEFYQAF

-705 LIAPFKKHVV
+705 LIAPFKGHVV

-722 CNQLLCEQLAKRLR
+722 CNQLLCEQLAKRFKKLQR
-736 GLKRQY
+736 EY

>member
-37 VALEII
+37 AALEII
-43 LPAHKTESFLNA
+43 LPAHQTESFLNA

-70 ISPYDKTLKFNDFRI
+70 INPYDKTLKFNDFRI

-108 CLREIRDKN
+108 CLCEIRDKN

-129 KCGARYSLLSAL
+129 KCGARYSLLNAL

-162 YKDANNKR
+162 YKDTNNKR

-207 IIALKGND
+207 IIALKG
-215 DALLECAKD
+215 
-224 IQKGKII
+224 
-231 ALKGL
+231 L

-243 DGRNFQTIERLRLL
+243 DARNFQTIERLRLL
-257 KNRPLKPFALMFKD
+257 KNRLLKPFALMFKD

-387 DNAIRPM
+387 DNAMRPM

-408 KRSNHSPKKI
+408 KRSNDSQKKI

-445 GDLSVLENEKHFKE
+445 GDLSILENEKHFKE

-469 FKPTIL
+469 FKPTLL

-498 VQHHHAHFLANVLD
+498 VQHHHAHFLASVLD
-512 ALLQDPHLNHPFI
+512 ALLQDPHLNDPFI
-525 GIIWDGS
+525 GIIWDGN

-583 HQLNKLLKR
+583 HQLNKLLER

-634 VGTISFEAESGQV
+634 TGTISFEAESGQV

-705 LIAPFKKHVV
+705 LIMPFKEHVV